1 MGNSDS
7 KPIKYLP
14 AFEAGEL
21 PSLEHKVVAITG
33 CTSGTGLVFAKVAVR
48 KGAAAVLL
56 LNRPSERAT
65 QAETVIQAEVPEGS
79 STKVETFSCD
89 LQDFESVKAAAKTI
103 AKKYDAIDVLC
114 NNAGIMAMEEK
125 ATKDGFD
132 VQTQTNH
139 LSHFLLT
146 RELLPSLKKAKE
158 IRGEARIVNHSS
170 LARKGGLLQ
179 AKYFQKDMS
188 GSLGGDGMSGKW
200 ERYHQSKL
208 AQPLFTLCLADKLKD
223 TGIIAA
229 CAAPGYSATDL
240 QKTSQGMNGLKWSR
254 MMAQSA
260 EDGTMPLLTCAF
272 GKNVSNGDFWE
283 PSKYMRASG
292 PAAKFELGSECTDE
306 ASKNVLWEV
315 SEAAVGKF
323 EI

>member
-146 RELLPSLKKAKE
+146 RELLPSLKKAK
-158 IRGEARIVNHSS
+158 R
-170 LARKGGLLQ
+170 LAL
-179 AKYFQKDMS
+179 
-188 GSLGGDGMSGKW
+188 
-200 ERYHQSKL
+200 
-208 AQPLFTLCLADKLKD
+208 
-223 TGIIAA
+223 
-229 CAAPGYSATDL
+229 
-240 QKTSQGMNGLKWSR
+240 
-254 MMAQSA
+254 
-260 EDGTMPLLTCAF
+260 
-272 GKNVSNGDFWE
+272 
-283 PSKYMRASG
+283 
-292 PAAKFELGSECTDE
+292 
-306 ASKNVLWEV
+306 
-315 SEAAVGKF
+315 
-323 EI
+323 